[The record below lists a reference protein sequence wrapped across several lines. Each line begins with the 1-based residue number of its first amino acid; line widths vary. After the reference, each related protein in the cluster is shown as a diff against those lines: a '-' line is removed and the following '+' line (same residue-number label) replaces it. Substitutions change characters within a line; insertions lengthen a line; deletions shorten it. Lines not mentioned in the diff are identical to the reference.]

1 MLSTLEAGPHVDE
14 PDVWRVYPEYY
25 NEIYDA
31 ISGQHLDP
39 TLVSEGRKDEMTFL
53 RELGVYTYDTI
64 SNCRAA
70 GGTPVPTIWVDVN
83 KGDDAHPNVRCRL
96 CVAETKGRTTLDLGD
111 PTQTFSATPP
121 YEALRFQ
128 VVSMVMSPRTKAE

>member
-1 MLSTLEAGPHVDE
+1 MIIIERYPVALVNAVLRGLRQEAIDSNMLSALEAGPHIDE

-39 TLVSEGRKDEMTFL
+39 ALVREGKKDEMKFL
-53 RELGVYTYDTI
+53 KELGAYTYDTV

-70 GGTPVPTIWVDVN
+70 G
-83 KGDDAHPNVRCRL
+83 
-96 CVAETKGRTTLDLGD
+96 
-111 PTQTFSATPP
+111 
-121 YEALRFQ
+121 
-128 VVSMVMSPRTKAE
+128 